1 MQFRAQK
8 LMSTVLQ
15 RKSVSSDESD
25 KKHYDKNLYLK
36 VWLVRQVNCI
46 SLPKNVTPICSLET
60 RAPHGEYLS
69 KEHNNQ
75 GKCHLH

>member
-36 VWLVRQVNCI
+36 VWRITNLITLVFPMNEHGTFFIYFR
-46 SLPKNVTPICSLET
+46 SSEFSFSNVL
-60 RAPHGEYLS
+60 LF
-69 KEHNNQ
+69 
-75 GKCHLH
+75 

>member
-36 VWLVRQVNCI
+36 V
-46 SLPKNVTPICSLET
+46 
-60 RAPHGEYLS
+60 
-69 KEHNNQ
+69 
-75 GKCHLH
+75 